1 MGHHRPH
8 PAILLRAGT
17 LGAILWA
24 FILEPFCG
32 HLSPQNM
39 FTNVVQKWRRRPGFP
54 TKDSSRGYHML
65 VLGGVGSSLEPFY
78 GQLSPKWTRSL
89 ENRFCG
95 ITPRR
100 ALRDDTRLRPS

>member
-24 FILEPFCG
+24 FIVEPFCG

-54 TKDSSRGYHML
+54 TKELSRGYHML
-65 VLGGVGSSLEPFY
+65 VLGASVRPWSPFMGSIAKVDKIS
-78 GQLSPKWTRSL
+78 
-89 ENRFCG
+89 
-95 ITPRR
+95 
-100 ALRDDTRLRPS
+100 